1 MSTLKPSQE
10 ALLSNNIEKLKELI
24 LSNTEENLYNPNMP
38 GRTIL
43 HDAVINDNID
53 IVKIIIEN
61 VPDKVF
67 IHKYTTGNHH
77 TPLHRAA
84 YWNKLEICQ

>member
-1 MSTLKPSQE
+1 
-10 ALLSNNIEKLKELI
+10 
-24 LSNTEENLYNPNMP
+24 MP